1 MNRPAARS
9 KALIVVARR
18 PGDVPVLSWTKI
30 HGVPSIKSEK
40 NGRST
45 ASEPTSSLQRNHLA
59 SASSEG
65 QRHTE
70 KQISPDLKNGEKTK
84 LPI

>member
-1 MNRPAARS
+1 M
-9 KALIVVARR
+9 
-18 PGDVPVLSWTKI
+18 
-30 HGVPSIKSEK
+30 KSEK

-45 ASEPTSSLQRNHLA
+45 ASGPTSSLQRNHLV
-59 SASSEG
+59 SATNVG

-70 KQISPDLKNGEKTK
+70 KQISPDLKTGNKTK

>member
-1 MNRPAARS
+1 M
-9 KALIVVARR
+9 
-18 PGDVPVLSWTKI
+18 
-30 HGVPSIKSEK
+30 KSEK

-45 ASEPTSSLQRNHLA
+45 TSGPTSSLQKNRLA
-59 SASSEG
+59 PATSIG

-70 KQISPDLKNGEKTK
+70 KQISPNLKNGEKIK